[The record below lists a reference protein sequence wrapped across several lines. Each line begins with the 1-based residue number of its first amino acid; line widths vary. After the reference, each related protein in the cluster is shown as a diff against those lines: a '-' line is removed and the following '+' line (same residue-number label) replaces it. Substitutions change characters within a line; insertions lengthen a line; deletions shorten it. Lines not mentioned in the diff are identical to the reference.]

1 MASAKILWV
10 DDEVD
15 LLKAHMMYLK
25 EKDFQVES
33 VSNGIDALELI
44 KEKSYD
50 VVFLDE
56 QMPGMDGLT
65 VLSEIQQIKP
75 SQPVI
80 MVTKSEEEHIMEDA
94 LGAQIADY
102 LIKPVKPS
110 QILLALKKVL
120 ENKRL
125 VTAKVNS
132 GYQQDF
138 RNIAMQFFE
147 DNDHPEWIDIY
158 KKLIYWDAKMEE
170 NEDKSMEEVLANQL
184 SEANSNFGKFVAR
197 NYLDWVNTGDLSE
210 RPILSPDVIPQTT
223 FPHLDGGYESV
234 FFILVDCLRL
244 DQWRAFQSIISEL
257 FYVVKE
263 QAYYSILPT
272 ATQYARN
279 SIFAGMMP
287 LEISQR
293 YPKLWLN
300 DDEEGGKNKHEAA
313 FVESMLKRHRLNVKH
328 SYHKVITNDDGKN
341 LADNILNLLQN
352 DVNFIVYNFIDLLSH
367 SRTEMNIIRELAPHE
382 AAYRSLSRGWL
393 EHSQLLRA
401 LRTLSERNV
410 KIILTTDHGTVRVK
424 RPIRIIGDRNTTTNL
439 RYKQG
444 RNLNYDESLKHVF
457 TVRKPQEAR
466 LPKSNVS
473 STYVFSMEDYF
484 FAYPNNYNYYVNYYK
499 DTFQHGGISLE
510 EMLIPIV
517 ELAPKG
523 R

>member
-1 MASAKILWV
+1 MNLWFVLFLAAVLATLTGLMVLLWRLYYSEDAPHTLDVAQLDQLLSTLRGLGFERIQRRSLFDVRTWRAEQRLSHMTMVVEFGDGTRRDYTRMTCTYDHPLCQGVQILRQEPLALSRRMMRLAEVKSGDARV
-10 DDEVD
+10 DPKFIMLARDAERFED
-15 LLKAHMMYLK
+15 LLSRPVRDLLLDVEDGAG
-25 EKDFQVES
+25 DVQITDES
-33 VSNGIDALELI
+33 VYAFYGALLTSDALV
-44 KEKSYD
+44 KKT
-50 VVFLDE
+50 E
-56 QMPGMDGLT
+56 QVRALARTLGG
-65 VLSEIQQIKP
+65 SP
-75 SQPVI
+75 SNAV
-80 MVTKSEEEHIMEDA
+80 
-94 LGAQIADY
+94 GG
-102 LIKPVKPS
+102 
-110 QILLALKKVL
+110 
-120 ENKRL
+120 R
-125 VTAKVNS
+125 
-132 GYQQDF
+132 F
-138 RNIAMQFFE
+138 RV
-147 DNDHPEWIDIY
+147 P
-158 KKLIYWDAKMEE
+158 
-170 NEDKSMEEVLANQL
+170 
-184 SEANSNFGKFVAR
+184 
-197 NYLDWVNTGDLSE
+197 
-210 RPILSPDVIPQTT
+210 
-223 FPHLDGGYESV
+223 
-234 FFILVDCLRL
+234 
-244 DQWRAFQSIISEL
+244 
-257 FYVVKE
+257 
-263 QAYYSILPT
+263 SILPT

-401 LRTLSERNV
+401 LRTLSDRNV
-410 KIILTTDHGTVRVK
+410 KIILTTDQGTVRVK